1 MSDYL
6 DDMLALYEQGYDCA
20 QILMRMV
27 LDAEGKTNPDLIRA
41 LAGLNGG
48 IGGSGNTCGCLTGGA
63 CLLSYFAAKGAD
75 DETAHDGYRDMVMRF
90 TDWFKDYTAEYG
102 GVECYQILD
111 GDNRNKI
118 QRCPLIMEATFEHCL
133 ELLDDNDL
141 L

>member
-6 DDMLALYEQGYDCA
+6 DEMLALYEQGYDCA

-27 LDAEGKTNPDLIRA
+27 LDAEGKEKPDMIRA

-48 IGGSGNTCGCLTGGA
+48 IGGSAGTCGCMTGGA
-63 CLLSYFAAKGAD
+63 CLLAYYAGKGAD
-75 DETAHDGYRDMVMRF
+75 DETAHKNYQDMMLKF
-90 TDWFKDYTAEYG
+90 TEWFKEYTAEYG

-118 QRCPLIMEATFEHCL
+118 QRCPLIMEATLEKCL
-133 ELLDDNDL
+133 TLLEENELL
-141 L
+141 